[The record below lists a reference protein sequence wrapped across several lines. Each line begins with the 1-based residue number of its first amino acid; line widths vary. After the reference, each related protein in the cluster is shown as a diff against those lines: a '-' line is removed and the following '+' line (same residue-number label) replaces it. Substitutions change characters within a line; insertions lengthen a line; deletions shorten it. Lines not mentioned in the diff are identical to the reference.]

1 MGLRENEIRE
11 NGETSVD
18 NFSKMFFCK
27 VRENDQSGGGESR
40 VKPEFLRWGKL

>member
-11 NGETSVD
+11 NGAMSVD

-27 VRENDQSGGGESR
+27 GRGNEQSGGGESR
-40 VKPEFLRWGKL
+40 VKPEILRWDKL